1 MTDQAAF
8 QFLNP
13 GWLLLLPPAWWLIW
27 IYSRHS
33 RRQSMW
39 GRVCDPQLLDN
50 MIAGRQTWNGTR
62 LLAWTLGIIM
72 TLTILAA
79 AGPSWRKQSYPILE
93 STSARVVA
101 LDLSRSMLV
110 EDIKPKRLA
119 HAVAA
124 AREIISTDYEGET
137 GLVVFAGHAF
147 VVSPLSR
154 DAKTLLAF
162 LEVLD
167 PSTMPEDGTRID
179 LAISAAQGLL
189 EASFAGKGQI
199 LVITAGARIDGTGA
213 VQAALTAANQGHR
226 VSILAIG
233 TAAGAPL
240 LDLEGRQVRDKDG
253 KSVLTKTN
261 FQLLERVAQV
271 GNGSLV
277 ELKET
282 RGYGDL
288 LFSRLGA
295 GELIESEK
303 TADRSQRAAAN
314 DGVWIV
320 WLILPFTLALFRKN
334 LIWMI
339 LLVVL
344 VPDGREFYAKE
355 WDSFWNH
362 PEKLAFD
369 AYLLGDYQS
378 SYELSSNPLL
388 QGSAYYQSRKYQL
401 ALELFS
407 EDDSAASIFNL
418 GNSLAQQN
426 RFPEAVLAYQKAL
439 LLNPDL
445 ESARYNK
452 LLIEIYM
459 EQQSE
464 TNGTQSGDSDE
475 VESSNESQNQGDTEM
490 RIGVAETSSNP
501 GDDPELGP
509 GLGASI
515 QPGGQVDPFERFD
528 GLEEALQRFD
538 LRAQTGEQPLDPE
551 FLERWIRSLPETST
565 DLFRRK
571 FLRDA
576 QRQKRQSR

>member
-1 MTDQAAF
+1 MTEQFTF

-13 GWLLLLPPAWWLIW
+13 GWLLLLPPAWWLSW
-27 IYSRHS
+27 IFSRHS

-39 GRVCDPQLLDN
+39 ARVCEPRLLDN
-50 MIAGRQTWNGTR
+50 MIAGRKTWHGTR
-62 LLAWTLGIIM
+62 LLAWTLSIII

-93 STSARVVA
+93 STSARIIV

-110 EDIKPKRLA
+110 EDIKPKRLV
-119 HAVAA
+119 HAIAA

-137 GLVVFAGHAF
+137 GLVVFSGHAF
-147 VVSPLSR
+147 VVSPLSK

-162 LEVLD
+162 LDVLD

-179 LAISAAQGLL
+179 LAISAAQNLL

-199 LVITAGARIDGTGA
+199 VVITAGASTDGTGA
-213 VQAALTAANQGHR
+213 MQAALKAANQGHR
-226 VSILAIG
+226 ISILAIG

-253 KSVLTKTN
+253 KSVLTRTN
-261 FQLLERVAQV
+261 FQLLERIAQI

-277 ELKET
+277 GLKDT
-282 RGYGDL
+282 RGNGDT

-295 GELIESEK
+295 DELIESDK
-303 TADRSQRAAAN
+303 LADSSQRAAAN
-314 DGVWIV
+314 DGVWLV
-320 WLILPFTLALFRKN
+320 WLILPFTLVLFRKN

-339 LLVVL
+339 LLTVM

-362 PEKLAFD
+362 SEKLAFE
-369 AYLLGDYQS
+369 AYQRGDYQL

-388 QGSAYYQSRKYQL
+388 QGSAYYQSGKYQQ

-407 EDDSAASIFNL
+407 EDDSAASNFNL

-426 RFPEAVLAYQKAL
+426 RFPEAILAYQKAL

-445 ESARYNK
+445 VSASYNK
-452 LLIEIYM
+452 RLIEIFL

-475 VESSNESQNQGDTEM
+475 GESSSEFQNQGDTEM
-490 RIGVAETSSNP
+490 RIGVAETSTNP

-528 GLEEALQRFD
+528 GQEEALQRFV
-538 LRAQTGEQPLDPE
+538 LRAQTGEQLDPE
-551 FLERWIRSLPETST
+551 FLESWIKSLPETST

-576 QRQKRQSR
+576 QRQKLQSR

>member
-1 MTDQAAF
+1 MTEQFTF

-13 GWLLLLPPAWWLIW
+13 GWLLLLPPAWWLSW
-27 IYSRHS
+27 IFSRHS

-39 GRVCDPQLLDN
+39 ARVCEPRLLDN
-50 MIAGRQTWNGTR
+50 MIAGRKTWHGTR
-62 LLAWTLGIIM
+62 LLAWTLSIII

-93 STSARVVA
+93 STSARIIA

-110 EDIKPKRLA
+110 EDIKPKRLV
-119 HAVAA
+119 HAIAA

-137 GLVVFAGHAF
+137 GLVVFSGHAF
-147 VVSPLSR
+147 VVSPLSK

-162 LEVLD
+162 LDVLD

-179 LAISAAQGLL
+179 LAISAAQNLL

-199 LVITAGARIDGTGA
+199 VVITAGASTDGTGA
-213 VQAALTAANQGHR
+213 MQAALKAANQGHR
-226 VSILAIG
+226 ISILAIG

-253 KSVLTKTN
+253 KSVLTRTN
-261 FQLLERVAQV
+261 FQLLERIAQI

-277 ELKET
+277 GLKDT
-282 RGYGDL
+282 RGNGDT

-295 GELIESEK
+295 DELIESDK
-303 TADRSQRAAAN
+303 LADSSQRAAAN
-314 DGVWIV
+314 DGVWLV
-320 WLILPFTLALFRKN
+320 WLILPFTLVLFRKN

-339 LLVVL
+339 LLTVM

-362 PEKLAFD
+362 SEKLAFE
-369 AYLLGDYQS
+369 AYQRGDYQL

-388 QGSAYYQSRKYQL
+388 QGSAYYQSGKYQQ

-407 EDDSAASIFNL
+407 EDDSAASNFNL

-426 RFPEAVLAYQKAL
+426 RFPEAILAYQKAL

-445 ESARYNK
+445 VSASYNK
-452 LLIEIYM
+452 RLIEIFL

-475 VESSNESQNQGDTEM
+475 GESSSEFQNQGDTEM
-490 RIGVAETSSNP
+490 RIGVAETSTNP

-528 GLEEALQRFD
+528 GQEEALQRFV
-538 LRAQTGEQPLDPE
+538 LRAQTGEQLDPE
-551 FLERWIRSLPETST
+551 FLESWIKSLPETST

>member
-1 MTDQAAF
+1 MTEQFTF

-13 GWLLLLPPAWWLIW
+13 GWLLLLPPAWWLSW
-27 IYSRHS
+27 IFSRHS

-39 GRVCDPQLLDN
+39 ARVCEPRLLDN
-50 MIAGRQTWNGTR
+50 MIAGRKTWHGTR
-62 LLAWTLGIIM
+62 LLAWTLSIII

-93 STSARVVA
+93 STSARIIV

-110 EDIKPKRLA
+110 EDIKPKRLV
-119 HAVAA
+119 HAIAA

-137 GLVVFAGHAF
+137 GLVVFSGHAF
-147 VVSPLSR
+147 VVSPLSK

-162 LEVLD
+162 LDVLD

-179 LAISAAQGLL
+179 LAISAAQNLL

-199 LVITAGARIDGTGA
+199 VVITAGASTDGTGA
-213 VQAALTAANQGHR
+213 MQAALKAANQGHR
-226 VSILAIG
+226 ISILAIG

-253 KSVLTKTN
+253 KSVLTRTN
-261 FQLLERVAQV
+261 FQLLERIAQI

-277 ELKET
+277 GLKDT
-282 RGYGDL
+282 RGNGDT

-295 GELIESEK
+295 DELIESDK
-303 TADRSQRAAAN
+303 LADSSQRAAAN
-314 DGVWIV
+314 DGVWLV
-320 WLILPFTLALFRKN
+320 WLILPFTLVLFRKN

-339 LLVVL
+339 LLTVM

-362 PEKLAFD
+362 SEKLAFE
-369 AYLLGDYQS
+369 AYQRGDYQL

-388 QGSAYYQSRKYQL
+388 QGSAYYQSGKYQQ

-407 EDDSAASIFNL
+407 EDDSAASNFNL

-426 RFPEAVLAYQKAL
+426 RFPEAILAYQKAL

-445 ESARYNK
+445 VSASYNK
-452 LLIEIYM
+452 RLIEIFL

-475 VESSNESQNQGDTEM
+475 GESSNEFQNQGDTEM
-490 RIGVAETSSNP
+490 RIGVAETSTNP

-528 GLEEALQRFD
+528 GQEEALQRFV
-538 LRAQTGEQPLDPE
+538 LRAQTGEQLDPE
-551 FLERWIRSLPETST
+551 FLESWIKSLPETST

>member
-1 MTDQAAF
+1 MTDPTAF

-13 GWLLLLPPAWWLIW
+13 AWLLLLPPAWWLIW

-50 MIAGRQTWNGTR
+50 MIAGRKAQYGTR
-62 LLAWTLGIIM
+62 LLAWSLSITITLA
-72 TLTILAA
+72 ILAA

-110 EDIKPKRLA
+110 EDIKPNRLA

-147 VVSPLSR
+147 VVSPLSK

-162 LEVLD
+162 LDVLD
-167 PSTMPEDGTRID
+167 PGTMPEDGNRID
-179 LAISAAQGLL
+179 LAIGVAQDLL
-189 EASFAGKGQI
+189 DASFAGKGQV
-199 LVITAGARIDGTGA
+199 LVITAGASVDGRRA
-213 VQAALTAANQGHR
+213 VQAALSAANQGHR

-240 LDLEGRQVRDKDG
+240 LDLQGRQVRDEDG
-253 KSVLTKTN
+253 KSMLTRTN
-261 FQLLERVAQV
+261 FQLLERIAEV

-282 RGYGDL
+282 RGQGDI

-295 GELIESEK
+295 DELIESDK
-303 TADRSQRAAAN
+303 NSDSSQRAAAN

-320 WLILPFTLALFRKN
+320 WLILPFSLLLFRKN
-334 LIWMI
+334 LIWI
-339 LLVVL
+339 LLLTVL
-344 VPDGREFYAKE
+344 VPDGRELYAKE
-355 WDSFWNH
+355 WNSFWNH
-362 PEKLAFD
+362 SEKLAFE
-369 AYLLGDYQS
+369 AYLRGDYQS

-388 QGSAYYQSRKYQL
+388 QGSAYYQSGKYQQ
-401 ALELFS
+401 ALELFI
-407 EDDSAASIFNL
+407 EGDSAASIFNF
-418 GNSLAQQN
+418 GNSLAQLS
-426 RFPEAVLAYQKAL
+426 RFPEAILAYQKAL
-439 LLNPDL
+439 QLNPDL

-452 LLIEIYM
+452 RLIEIYL
-459 EQQSE
+459 EQQSA
-464 TNGTQSGDSDE
+464 TNGTQSGDADD
-475 VESSNESQNQGDTEM
+475 VESSSEFENQGDTEM
-490 RIGVAETSSNP
+490 RIGVAETSTNP

-515 QPGGQVDPFERFD
+515 QAGGQVDPFEHFD
-528 GLEEALQRFD
+528 GQEEALQRFV

-551 FLERWIRSLPETST
+551 FLERWISSLPETST

-571 FLRDA
+571 FLRDV